1 MTYSH
6 PRNLTGYGRTPP
18 DPQWPGG
25 AKLAVSFVLNYEEGG
40 EYAIPSGDDVSE
52 TYIAEITGLTA
63 TPGARILASESI
75 YEFGSRVGVWRIQR
89 MFDERKLPLT
99 VYAVG
104 QAVEANPAAI
114 RSLHEAGHEIASHHY
129 RWIDYSTLGEAE
141 EREHL
146 KRAISSIESATGRRP
161 VGIYGGRTSLRSR
174 ALIAEEGG
182 FLYESDAY
190 NDELPYWED
199 VDGKPLLIIPYMLDN
214 NDFKF
219 ATLPSWGS
227 ADAFLEY
234 NKSTFDVLYREGD
247 TAPKMMSVGL
257 HCRLSGRPGRSAA
270 VARLLD
276 YVQSFDDVWVT
287 TREQIARHWHDRF
300 PPDP

>member
-1 MTYSH
+1 MTYAH
-6 PRNLTGYGRTPP
+6 PRDLIGYGETPP
-18 DPQWPGG
+18 DPQWPNG

-40 EYAIPSGDDVSE
+40 EYAIPSGDEVSE
-52 TYIAEITGLTA
+52 TYIAEITGFA
-63 TPGARILASESI
+63 PVPGVRILAFESI
-75 YEFGSRVGVWRIQR
+75 YEFGSRAGVWRIKRIFDQR
-89 MFDERKLPLT
+89 NVPLT

-114 RSLHEAGHEIASHHY
+114 VALHEAGHEIASHHY
-129 RWIDYSTLGEAE
+129 RWIDYSALSADE

-146 KRAISSIESATGRRP
+146 GRAIGAIERVTGRRP
-161 VGIYGGRTSLRSR
+161 VGIYGGRTSIRSR

-199 VDGKPLLIIPYMLDN
+199 VNGKPLLIIPYMLDN

-227 ADAFLEY
+227 AQAFYEY
-234 NKSTFDVLYREGD
+234 NKATFDVLYREGD

-257 HCRLSGRPGRSAA
+257 HCRLSGRPGRADA
-270 VARLLD
+270 VARLID
-276 YVQSFDDVWVT
+276 YMQGFDDVWVT
-287 TREQIARHWHDRF
+287 TREQIARHWHERF
-300 PPDP
+300 PPGG